1 MTKSDFQK
9 LLDALPDDAI
19 ILYERAETAG
29 MGGIEEPR
37 LQKQRMCEIQAA
49 NHKYWESVD
58 VARRWSAHRII
69 REVDVYI
76 LGGVL

>member
-1 MTKSDFQK
+1 MTKADFQK

-37 LQKQRMCEIQAA
+37 LEKRLMCEIQAP
-49 NHKYWESVD
+49 NHKYWESED
-58 VARRWSAHRII
+58 VARCWSVNRII

-76 LGGVL
+76 LDGEI